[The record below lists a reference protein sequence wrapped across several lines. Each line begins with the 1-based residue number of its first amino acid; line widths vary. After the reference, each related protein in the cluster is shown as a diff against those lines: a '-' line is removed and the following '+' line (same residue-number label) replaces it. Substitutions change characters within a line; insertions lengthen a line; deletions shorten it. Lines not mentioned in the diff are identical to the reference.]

1 MYNLKN
7 DCLGGEKMPII
18 LMQLFRAASFSTIH
32 LLFSDKISN
41 LDLHNIYYLYFSF
54 FMQIVE
60 YFFIISGELFIMFR
74 QKNVLILFQEGK
86 TSLGISMSF

>member
-1 MYNLKN
+1 MLRHFPQY
-7 DCLGGEKMPII
+7 
-18 LMQLFRAASFSTIH
+18 
-32 LLFSDKISN
+32 
-41 LDLHNIYYLYFSF
+41 IYYFRIKYRTWIYIISTTYIAFL
-54 FMQIVE
+54 MQIVE

>member
-1 MYNLKN
+1 MLRHFPQY
-7 DCLGGEKMPII
+7 
-18 LMQLFRAASFSTIH
+18 
-32 LLFSDKISN
+32 
-41 LDLHNIYYLYFSF
+41 IYYFWIKYRTWIYIISTTYIAFL
-54 FMQIVE
+54 MQIVE